1 MGRATSNGWL
11 TLPHVASA
19 EAVAS
24 QPQRS
29 TWPPSAEVLFEPLP
43 RRGSLALRAMPV
55 GWDSTTL
62 DMHHGFI
69 DLPDLVNLLAAL
81 GVASRM
87 RPPRLAGAMSG
98 STCDHSPSV
107 RSLG

>member
-11 TLPHVASA
+11 TFPHVASA
-19 EAVAS
+19 EAVAL
-24 QPQRS
+24 QP
-29 TWPPSAEVLFEPLP
+29 
-43 RRGSLALRAMPV
+43 
-55 GWDSTTL
+55 WDSITL

-87 RPPRLAGAMSG
+87 LVSRLRPPRRAATACTHLEGCG
-98 STCDHSPSV
+98 RPGFGIKKIEVPCWP
-107 RSLG
+107 